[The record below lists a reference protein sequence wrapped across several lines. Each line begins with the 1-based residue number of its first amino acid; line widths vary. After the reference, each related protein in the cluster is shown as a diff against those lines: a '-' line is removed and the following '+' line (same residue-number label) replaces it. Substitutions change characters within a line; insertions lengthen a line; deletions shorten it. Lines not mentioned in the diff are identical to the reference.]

1 MTTLDLKRG
10 NKWGALDFAVDVTVQ
25 PSQMENRSMS
35 SEVASSVKALP
46 KQSKR
51 WGADKLYT
59 NLSYL
64 LMILPGAVWLFLFSY
79 LPMPGIIMAFK
90 DYKLARPPADA
101 WLQNRFVYSLFNSP
115 WVGLENFRYLT
126 LPTNIENTL
135 IYIRNTVLYNLL
147 FMVVGLVLAVALAV
161 IIFELTNRFLA
172 KLYHSILFLPYFISW
187 IVVAYVVYAL
197 GSSAGILNNVFSTM
211 GFAPIEIYKEK
222 GYWPF
227 IFLLANV
234 WKYTG
239 NGSIIY
245 LATITGI
252 PRELYEA
259 AAVDGAGKWKQF
271 TAITLPHLTPV
282 IMLLQI
288 LAVGRILGSDFDM
301 FYTLPNGAALV
312 KDVTYT
318 LDVFVYS
325 MLRSAT
331 PLGYPAAAA
340 FVQSVFGFI
349 LILITNWIVRKVRPE
364 LALF

>member
-1 MTTLDLKRG
+1 MPMT
-10 NKWGALDFAVDVTVQ
+10 V
-25 PSQMENRSMS
+25 
-35 SEVASSVKALP
+35 EVASAGKPLP
-46 KQSKR
+46 AKKKR
-51 WGADKLYT
+51 WGADKIYT

-64 LMILPGAVWLFLFSY
+64 AMVLPGVIWLFLFSY
-79 LPMPGIIMAFK
+79 LPMPGILMAFK
-90 DYKLARPPADA
+90 DYKLSRPPQDD
-101 WLQNRFVYSLFNSP
+101 WIQNKFIYSLLHSP
-115 WVGLENFRYLT
+115 WVGLENFRYLI
-126 LPTNIENTL
+126 LPTNVENTL
-135 IYIRNTVLYNLL
+135 LYIRNTILYNLL
-147 FMVVGLVLAVALAV
+147 FMVVGLVLSVALAV
-161 IIFELTNRFLA
+161 IIFELTNRFFA

-197 GSSAGILNNVFSTM
+197 GSSGGIINNLLTAI
-211 GFAPIEIYKEK
+211 GGAPLEVYKEK
-222 GYWPF
+222 SYWPF

-234 WKYTG
+234 WRYTG

-245 LATITGI
+245 LATITSI

-271 TAITLPHLTPV
+271 TSITLPYLTPV
-282 IMLLQI
+282 IVLLQI

-325 MLRSAT
+325 MLKSST

-340 FVQSVFGFI
+340 FLQSVFGFL
-349 LILITNWIVRKVRPE
+349 LILVTNYIVRKVRPE

>member
-1 MTTLDLKRG
+1 
-10 NKWGALDFAVDVTVQ
+10 
-25 PSQMENRSMS
+25 MS
-35 SEVASSVKALP
+35 LNVASSVESPPSKR
-46 KQSKR
+46 KR
-51 WGADKLYT
+51 WGVGKIYLH
-59 NLSYL
+59 LSYL
-64 LMILPGAVWLFLFSY
+64 AMVLPGAIWLFLFAY
-79 LPMPGIIMAFK
+79 LPMPGIILAFK
-90 DYKLARPPADA
+90 TYKLTRPPQDY
-101 WLQNRFVYSLFNSP
+101 WIQNKFVYSLINSP

-126 LPTNIENTL
+126 LPTNIENTVM
-135 IYIRNTVLYNLL
+135 YVRNTVLYNLL
-147 FMVVGLVLAVALAV
+147 FMVVGLVLSVALAV
-161 IIFELTNRFLA
+161 MIFELTNRFLA

-197 GSSAGILNNVFSTM
+197 GSSGGIINNILAST
-211 GFAPIEIYKEK
+211 GLGPIEVYKEK
-222 GYWPF
+222 GFWPF
-227 IFLLANV
+227 IFLIGNA

-239 NGSIIY
+239 YNSIIY

-282 IMLLQI
+282 IVLLQI

-325 MLRSAT
+325 MLRSGT
-331 PLGYPAAAA
+331 PIGYPAAAA
-340 FVQSVFGFI
+340 FLQSLFGFI
-349 LILITNWIVRKVRPE
+349 LILVTNYIVRKVRPE

>member
-1 MTTLDLKRG
+1 
-10 NKWGALDFAVDVTVQ
+10 
-25 PSQMENRSMS
+25 MS
-35 SEVASSVKALP
+35 LEVASSVNTLP
-46 KQSKR
+46 SKKKR
-51 WGADKLYT
+51 LGSDKVYT

-64 LMILPGAVWLFLFSY
+64 IMILPGAIWLFLFSY

-90 DYKLARPPADA
+90 DYRLARPPQDS
-101 WLQNRFVYSLFNSP
+101 WIQNKFIYSLIHSS
-115 WVGLENFRYLT
+115 WVGLDNFRYLT

-135 IYIRNTVLYNLL
+135 MYIRNTVLYNLL
-147 FMVVGLVLAVALAV
+147 FMVAGLVLSVALAV

-172 KLYHSILFLPYFISW
+172 KFYHSILFLPYFISW

-197 GSSAGILNNVFSTM
+197 GSSGGIINSIFPAM
-211 GFAPIEIYKEK
+211 GFAPIEVYKEES
-222 GYWPF
+222 YWPF
-227 IFLLANV
+227 IFLIANI

-259 AAVDGAGKWKQF
+259 AAVDGAGKWQQF
-271 TAITLPHLTPV
+271 TSITLPHLIPV
-282 IMLLQI
+282 IVLLQI
-288 LAVGRILGSDFDM
+288 LAVGRLLGSDFDM

-312 KDVTYT
+312 KNATYT
-318 LDVFVYS
+318 LDVYVYS

-349 LILITNWIVRKVRPE
+349 LILITNYIVRRTRPE

>member
-1 MTTLDLKRG
+1 
-10 NKWGALDFAVDVTVQ
+10 
-25 PSQMENRSMS
+25 MS
-35 SEVASSVKALP
+35 LEVASSVNSLP
-46 KQSKR
+46 RKKKR
-51 WGADKLYT
+51 WGTDKVYT

-64 LMILPGAVWLFLFSY
+64 IMVLPGAIWLLLFSY

-90 DYKLARPPADA
+90 DYKLARPPQDE
-101 WLQNRFVYSLFNSP
+101 WIQNKFIYSLIHSP
-115 WVGLENFRYLT
+115 WVGLDNFRYLT

-135 IYIRNTVLYNLL
+135 LYIRNTVLYNLL
-147 FMVVGLVLAVALAV
+147 FMVVGLVLSVALAV
-161 IIFELTNRFLA
+161 MIFELTNRFAA

-197 GSSAGILNNVFSTM
+197 GSSGGIINSL
-211 GFAPIEIYKEK
+211 FAPWGLELVEVYKEK
-222 GYWPF
+222 SYWPF
-227 IFLLANV
+227 IFLLANI

-259 AAVDGAGKWKQF
+259 AAVDGAGKWRQF
-271 TAITLPHLTPV
+271 TAITLPHLVPV
-282 IMLLQI
+282 IVLLQI

-312 KDVTYT
+312 KDATYT

-349 LILITNWIVRKVRPE
+349 LILITNYIVRRTRPE

>member
-1 MTTLDLKRG
+1 
-10 NKWGALDFAVDVTVQ
+10 
-25 PSQMENRSMS
+25 
-35 SEVASSVKALP
+35 VK
-46 KQSKR
+46 KQR
-51 WGADKLYT
+51 WGADKVYT

-64 LMILPGAVWLFLFSY
+64 AMVLPGALWLFLFAY
-79 LPMPGIIMAFK
+79 LPMPGILMAFK
-90 DYKLARPPADA
+90 NYRLARPPEDS
-101 WLQNRFVYSLFNSP
+101 WIQNNFIYSLINSP
-115 WVGLENFRYLT
+115 WVGLENFRYLI

-135 IYIRNTVLYNLL
+135 MYIRNTILYNLL
-147 FMVVGLVLAVALAV
+147 FMVVGLVLSVALAV
-161 IIFELTNRFLA
+161 IIFELTNQFLA
-172 KLYHSILFLPYFISW
+172 KFYHSVLFLPYFISW

-197 GSSAGILNNVFSTM
+197 GSSDGIINSLSGTL
-211 GFAPIEIYKEK
+211 GFPPIEVYKEK
-222 GYWPF
+222 IYWPF
-227 IFLLANV
+227 IFVIANI

-245 LATITGI
+245 LATITAI

-271 TAITLPHLTPV
+271 TSITLPFLIPV
-282 IMLLQI
+282 IVLLQI

-325 MLRSAT
+325 MLRSST

-340 FVQSVFGFI
+340 FLQSVFGFI
-349 LILITNWIVRKVRPE
+349 LILITNFIVRRTRPE

>member
-1 MTTLDLKRG
+1 MSLK
-10 NKWGALDFAVDVTVQ
+10 
-25 PSQMENRSMS
+25 
-35 SEVASSVKALP
+35 VASAVNSPPGK
-46 KQSKR
+46 KKR
-51 WGADKLYT
+51 WGADKVYT

-64 LMILPGAVWLFLFSY
+64 LMVLPGVIWLFLFSY
-79 LPMPGIIMAFK
+79 LPMPGIILAFK
-90 DYKLARPPADA
+90 NYRLARPPQDY
-101 WLQNRFVYSLFNSP
+101 WTDNTFIYSLLKSP

-135 IYIRNTVLYNLL
+135 MYVRNTVLYNLL
-147 FMVVGLVLAVALAV
+147 FMVVGLVLSVALAV
-161 IIFELTNRFLA
+161 IIFELTNQVWA

-187 IVVAYVVYAL
+187 IVVAYVVYAM
-197 GSSAGILNNVFSTM
+197 GSSGGIINNLFAST
-211 GFAPIEIYKEK
+211 GLKPIEVYKEESF
-222 GYWPF
+222 WPF
-227 IFLLANV
+227 IFLIGNV

-239 NGSIIY
+239 YGSIIY
-245 LATITGI
+245 LATITGV

-271 TAITLPHLTPV
+271 TSITLPHLTPV
-282 IMLLQI
+282 IVLLQI

-325 MLRSAT
+325 MLRSGT

-340 FVQSVFGFI
+340 FLQSLLGFI
-349 LILITNWIVRKVRPE
+349 LILITNHIVRRIRPE

>member
-1 MTTLDLKRG
+1 MSLE
-10 NKWGALDFAVDVTVQ
+10 VT
-25 PSQMENRSMS
+25 S
-35 SEVASSVKALP
+35 SAKSLP
-46 KQSKR
+46 KKRKR
-51 WGADKLYT
+51 WGADKIYS
-59 NLSYL
+59 NLSYV
-64 LMILPGAVWLFLFSY
+64 LMVLPGAIWLFLFAY

-90 DYKLARPPADA
+90 TYRLTRPPEDF
-101 WLQNRFVYSLFNSP
+101 WIQNRFVYSLISSP

-135 IYIRNTVLYNLL
+135 MYVRNTVVYNLL
-147 FMVVGLVLAVALAV
+147 FMVVGLILSVALA
-161 IIFELTNRFLA
+161 IMIFELTNRSLA
-172 KLYHSILFLPYFISW
+172 KIYHSIFFLPYFISW

-197 GSSAGILNNVFSTM
+197 GSSTGIINSMSNSLGLGS
-211 GFAPIEIYKEK
+211 IEVYKEK
-222 GYWPF
+222 SYWPF
-227 IFLLANV
+227 IFVIANV

-245 LATITGI
+245 LAVITGI

-271 TAITLPHLTPV
+271 VNITLPHLMPV
-282 IMLLQI
+282 IVLLQI
-288 LAVGRILGSDFDM
+288 LAVGRIFGSDFDM

-312 KDVTYT
+312 KDATYT

-340 FVQSVFGFI
+340 FLQSIVGFI
-349 LILITNWIVRKVRPE
+349 LILITNYIVRKTRPE
-364 LALF
+364 MALF

>member
-1 MTTLDLKRG
+1 MSLE
-10 NKWGALDFAVDVTVQ
+10 VVSPVQ
-25 PSQMENRSMS
+25 P
-35 SEVASSVKALP
+35 LP
-46 KQSKR
+46 RKKKR
-51 WGADKLYT
+51 WGADKVYS

-64 LMILPGAVWLFLFSY
+64 LMVLPGAIWLFLFAY

-90 DYKLARPPADA
+90 TYRLSRPPEDF
-101 WLQNRFVYSLFNSP
+101 WIQNRFIYSLINSP
-115 WVGLENFRYLT
+115 WVGLENFQYLT
-126 LPTNIENTL
+126 LPTNIDNTMM
-135 IYIRNTVLYNLL
+135 YVRNTVVYNLL
-147 FMVVGLVLAVALAV
+147 FMVAGLVLAVALAV
-161 IIFELTNRFLA
+161 VIFELTNRTVA
-172 KLYHSILFLPYFISW
+172 KIYHSIFFLPYFISW

-197 GSSAGILNNVFSTM
+197 GSSTGILNSMASTL
-211 GFAPIEIYKEK
+211 GISSIEVYKEES
-222 GYWPF
+222 YWPF
-227 IFLLANV
+227 IFVIANI

-271 TAITLPHLTPV
+271 TNITLPQLTPV
-282 IMLLQI
+282 IVLLQI
-288 LAVGRILGSDFDM
+288 LAVGRIFGSDFDM

-312 KDVTYT
+312 KDATYT

-325 MLRSAT
+325 MLRSST

-340 FVQSVFGFI
+340 FLQSVVGFI
-349 LILITNWIVRKVRPE
+349 LILITNYIVRKVRPE

>member
-1 MTTLDLKRG
+1 M
-10 NKWGALDFAVDVTVQ
+10 ALEA
-25 PSQMENRSMS
+25 
-35 SEVASSVKALP
+35 ASSVQPTLK
-46 KQSKR
+46 KKKR
-51 WGADKLYT
+51 WGADKIYG

-64 LMILPGAVWLFLFSY
+64 LMVLPGVVWLFLFSY

-90 DYKLARPPADA
+90 TYKLSRPPADYFI
-101 WLQNRFVYSLFNSP
+101 QNKFIYSLITSP
-115 WVGLENFRYLT
+115 WVGLDNFEYLT
-126 LPTNIENTL
+126 LPTNIDSTL
-135 IYIRNTVLYNLL
+135 LYVRNTVFYNLL
-147 FMVVGLVLAVALAV
+147 FMVVGLVLSVALAV
-161 IIFELTNRFLA
+161 MIFELTNRLLA
-172 KLYHSILFLPYFISW
+172 KVYHSIFFLPFFISW

-197 GSSAGILNNVFSTM
+197 GSSSGIINNLSGSM
-211 GFAPIEIYKEK
+211 GLGSIELYKERS
-222 GYWPF
+222 YWPF
-227 IFLLANV
+227 IFAIANI

-245 LATITGI
+245 LAVITGI
-252 PRELYEA
+252 GRELYEA

-271 TAITLPHLTPV
+271 TSITLPHLMPV
-282 IMLLQI
+282 IVLLQI

-340 FVQSVFGFI
+340 FLQSVFGFF
-349 LILITNWIVRKVRPE
+349 LILITNFIVRRTRPE